1 MQSKPR
7 VFLAALVS
15 GSLCVSSSFAAA
27 ATRPGV
33 AIPSAGTT
41 LMNCGATSVV
51 VSSAAVAQA
60 TQRGC
65 VLPVTDAP
73 VAEVAPP
80 PPPPVMAVPTE
91 SGGIGIL
98 PILLGVAAL
107 AGLVLL
113 LKGGGDDDG
122 EGSISFG

>member
-7 VFLAALVS
+7 VFLSALVS
-15 GSLCVSSSFAAA
+15 GSLCLSSSFAAA

-33 AIPSAGTT
+33 AIPTAGTT
-41 LMNCGATSVV
+41 LMTCEATSVA
-51 VSSAAVAQA
+51 VSAAAVAQA
-60 TQRGC
+60 TQQGC
-65 VLPVTDAP
+65 VLPVVDAP
-73 VAEVAPP
+73 VAQIAP
-80 PPPPVMAVPTE
+80 PPPPVMAAPAE
-91 SGGIGIL
+91 GGGIGIL

-107 AGLVLL
+107 AGLLLL